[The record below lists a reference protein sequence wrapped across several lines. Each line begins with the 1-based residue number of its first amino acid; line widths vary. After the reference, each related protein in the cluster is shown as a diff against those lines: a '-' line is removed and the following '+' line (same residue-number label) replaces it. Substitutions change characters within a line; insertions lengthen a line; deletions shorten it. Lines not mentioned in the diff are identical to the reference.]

1 MVNSDLEKALQ
12 GSDSDSDFSVV
23 RDSAPRS
30 APRTPRPDSC
40 QTANGSTHQRSESAT
55 SNRTATVEVV
65 ELDETTNTD
74 YSRHN
79 TFSTGSA
86 LITIH
91 PNYLSDIYGYLFIY
105 CSICQ
110 LNNINISA
118 SKCE

>member
-40 QTANGSTHQRSESAT
+40 QTKNSTRHRSESAT

-65 ELDETTNTD
+65 EFDETTNTD
-74 YSRHN
+74 YSRRN
-79 TFSTGSA
+79 TFSTGIA
-86 LITIH
+86 LIIKTSNLLVRYFVIFFTIAFQK
-91 PNYLSDIYGYLFIY
+91 S
-105 CSICQ
+105 
-110 LNNINISA
+110 
-118 SKCE
+118 SK